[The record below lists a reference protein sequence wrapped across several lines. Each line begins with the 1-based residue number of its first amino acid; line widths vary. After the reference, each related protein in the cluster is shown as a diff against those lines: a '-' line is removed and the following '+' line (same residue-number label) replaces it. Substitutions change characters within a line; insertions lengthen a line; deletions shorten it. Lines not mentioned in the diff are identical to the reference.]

1 MARPKKEDIV
11 SKKSKKKIV
20 EESDE
25 EVEDVVVKKSKK
37 VPKPKSKKQVEETDE
52 LDELSE
58 LDVDEENNDEV
69 VSTSESQA
77 KKNVDKKPIN
87 TNTYQQPQSN
97 SYNNNNNNNNGQRRQ
112 FEPRERKVINPQT
125 PICELKIDEIF
136 TYLIQYGKDNCNP
149 SLIEMMSQNLR
160 DITGRGRSYNNRSGS
175 KSNRGGGSKS
185 NRGYY
190 NGGGGR
196 GRPYQNQTEGFN
208 QNTGT
213 RELGTSTG
221 PNTGYRQRTM
231 TLPVDQSKKT
241 SVNNED
247 LYNDQ

>member
-1 MARPKKEDIV
+1 MARPKKEDTV

-37 VPKPKSKKQVEETDE
+37 VPKPKSKKQVVDETDE
-52 LDELSE
+52 LDELSD

-77 KKNVDKKPIN
+77 KKNVDKKPTN
-87 TNTYQQPQSN
+87 TNTYQQPQT
-97 SYNNNNNNNNGQRRQ
+97 YNNNNSQRRP

-160 DITGRGRSYNNRSGS
+160 DITGRGRSYSNNNRSGS

-190 NGGGGR
+190 NGGGR
-196 GRPYQNQTEGFN
+196 GRPYQNQTEGFSQNPN
-208 QNTGT
+208 Q
-213 RELGTSTG
+213 G
-221 PNTGYRQRTM
+221 PNTGYRQRST
-231 TLPVDQSKKT
+231 PVLTDQAKKP
-241 SVNNED
+241 SVTNNED